1 MVFNKTFYKKTDEDW
16 YPSYELEYQG
26 RQKLVSIHYSQRP
39 DGVIIISIFGADDH
53 ALSIEPK
60 NIEEAEE
67 IIQKIIDVKTVNH
80 GWLEELGF
88 DIF

>member
-16 YPSYELEYQG
+16 YPSYKLEYQG
-26 RQKLVSIHYSQRP
+26 IQKLVSVHYSQHP
-39 DGVIIISIFGADDH
+39 KGNIVISIFGADDH
-53 ALSIEPK
+53 AMSIK
-60 NIEEAEE
+60 TKSTKEAEE